1 MRLTRWTPVPHLP
14 LTQAIYNCFP
24 LPTRRR
30 SVRKAEL
37 ASEKLCDDVLNRLS
51 PFLLRNP
58 AVDILDLWP
67 GAGLWSS
74 KVNALLK
81 PRRHVLIE
89 PELKYYKPLLL
100 PLAESNP
107 SYELL
112 SAEIHDIADW
122 QSILSKHFPEQGP
135 SNRDDSGIL
144 PRNDTLLILANPPAI
159 GSKKDHYTPARW
171 WSVFMEACMHQTGLH
186 AYGSVRMVASL
197 PISDAQQVIPRTIIE
212 RKRPALLTEN
222 VAMHAF
228 EVAAPKAPKDPNA
241 WATLKGWD
249 LMTSNALRV
258 AQRAAEQGVTTPPG
272 RELPPIPLAP
282 ESPDQGRI
290 PLPYV
295 PRPYTEWHEKVWKKI
310 TTDTPAKDG
319 KLNATQRR
327 GLTQLNKENRDVYK
341 RQYQATTIGEIDEL
355 TNTLSRTA
363 ADPRESSAAL
373 EPILDKI
380 KAAKST
386 VDQILSEVHYEVI
399 KEVPAVVDNKRVA
412 LHSGNFDDAI
422 LHWDRRPFEPL
433 LITPEELYPR
443 EAERSVLYFEAD
455 PNPPA
460 VQKLNQLDPSQRDA
474 ALRLFEAL
482 SLTIGTRNLMTVAE
496 FLELI
501 FPERPINDIVKSI
514 PGLAVFAAK
523 TPKPDFDNLPKTIH
537 GSPEAR
543 EPLDPAA
550 CYQENL
556 DYDLSDVRVRTL
568 PISTL
573 WDIFVEYQKK
583 GNTNLS
589 TVQLTQLLGGTLTS
603 FRTGWEPTKRFH

>member
-14 LTQAIYNCFP
+14 LTQAIYNSFP
-24 LPTRRR
+24 LPARRR

-74 KVNALLK
+74 KINALLK

-89 PELKYYKPLLL
+89 PELKCYKPLLL
-100 PLAESNP
+100 PLTESNP

-112 SAEIHDIADW
+112 SADIHDIADW

-144 PRNDTLLILANPPAI
+144 PKNDTLLVLANPPAI

-171 WSVFMEACMHQTGLH
+171 WSVFMEACMHQTGIH
-186 AYGSVRMVASL
+186 AYGSVRMVALL

-212 RKRPALLTEN
+212 RKRPALLTET
-222 VAMHAF
+222 VALHAF
-228 EVAAPKAPKDPNA
+228 EVAAPKAPKD
-241 WATLKGWD
+241 
-249 LMTSNALRV
+249 LMHGLLSR
-258 AQRAAEQGVTTPPG
+258 EQGVTTPPG

-290 PLPYV
+290 PVPYV

-310 TTDTPAKDG
+310 TTDTPAKEG

-327 GLTQLNKENRDVYK
+327 VLTQLNKENRDVYK

-386 VDQILSEVHYEVI
+386 LAQILSEVHYEVI

-474 ALRLFEAL
+474 PLRLFEAL

-501 FPERPINDIVKSI
+501 FPERPTNDIVKSI

-537 GSPEAR
+537 GAPEAR

-556 DYDLSDVRVRTL
+556 DYDLSDHTV
-568 PISTL
+568 
-573 WDIFVEYQKK
+573 DIFVEYQKK
-583 GNTNLS
+583 GNTNIS

-603 FRTGWEPTKRFH
+603 FRTGWEPTKRYH